1 MYANRAD
8 RPMNDLSSREGL
20 VINAVPAAE
29 DGAPESTRN
38 PPAQKL
44 SSEQLERGEASPNHQ
59 AHSAIPAS
67 DTDPAP
73 KLFSAGE
80 AGSLRSRWESI
91 QVEFVDEPKRS
102 VKEAD
107 QLVAAVIGHL
117 AEGFTTERHGIES
130 QWDRNDDI
138 RPKILDVH
146 SVAIARPLNACSPFS
161 RTGLCE
167 IPRL

>member
-1 MYANRAD
+1 
-8 RPMNDLSSREGL
+8 L

-29 DGAPESTRN
+29 AGAPESTRD
-38 PPAQKL
+38 PPTQNL
-44 SSEQLERGEASPNHQ
+44 SSEQLERSELSPNHQ

-130 QWDRNDDI
+130 QWDRSDDI
-138 RPKILDVH
+138 STKILDVH

-167 IPRL
+167 TPRL